1 MQPPRPRHPRLP
13 ATSTRPR
20 RLPRRT
26 LKHRPPPRRTTPKP
40 NRTLSPPRP
49 KQRSPSPV
57 YRPVRPQEGGPNM
70 NPVEHHTP
78 APPVVDGKVD
88 PTQIAAPEDFAD
100 WDDLGCQG

>member
-1 MQPPRPRHPRLP
+1 M
-13 ATSTRPR
+13 
-20 RLPRRT
+20 
-26 LKHRPPPRRTTPKP
+26 
-40 NRTLSPPRP
+40 
-49 KQRSPSPV
+49 
-57 YRPVRPQEGGPNM
+57 RPQEGGPNV